1 MVQDPPEIFARIYTR
16 HGHRCPMSTL
26 GGRLGLAAM
35 KWLGNNA
42 GELQAIYSNRTCAI
56 DGITETTGC
65 SEETGNL
72 IVKSDGRH
80 ALILTS
86 PQASVAVELTAEAM
100 EMAGRYRSL
109 CNRLEQGWDELKV
122 DEQTRRRAEI
132 DAMLDEL
139 LPQLWQAEDQKL
151 VQEIKAKRIHRDEG
165 DEGDDRAKP

>member
-1 MVQDPPEIFARIYTR
+1 MIETPEIYARIYSR

-35 KWLGNNA
+35 KWLDNSA
-42 GELQAIYSNRTCAI
+42 GELHAIYSNRTCAL
-56 DGITETTGC
+56 DGIAETTGC
-65 SEETGNL
+65 SEDAGTL
-72 IVKSDGRH
+72 VVKNDGRH

-86 PQASVAVELTAEAM
+86 LQASIEVELTAEAM

-122 DEQTRRRAEI
+122 DEQTRRRAEL

-139 LPQLWQAEDQKL
+139 LPQFWQAEDQKL
-151 VQEIKAKRIHRDEG
+151 VQEIKAKRIHRDKG
-165 DEGDDRAKP
+165 DEGDDRTKP